1 MPCLIF
7 HSITDVD
14 EILLRRLRLLVIRI
28 QYNLM
33 LPQKI
38 DVDIGVNFDVRVDVV
53 VHEFKLLNSSKG
65 KPSYKKSAVFFNIAQ
80 KAFGPPPPFYLN
92 ICPILQGVFFKT
104 RFCRE

>member
-65 KPSYKKSAVFFNIAQ
+65 KPSYKKSAVFFNIVQ
-80 KAFGPPPPFYLN
+80 KAFDPPPLLFEHLSYFAG
-92 ICPILQGVFFKT
+92 GVF
-104 RFCRE
+104 

>member
-65 KPSYKKSAVFFNIAQ
+65 KPSCKKSAVFI
-80 KAFGPPPPFYLN
+80 GPESDHCLPLSVTN
-92 ICPILQGVFFKT
+92 
-104 RFCRE
+104 